1 MQIAYNKH
9 ILFDNCRNT
18 CKNIYWKIELLD
30 KYHADTKKWD
40 LPKCVT
46 WMIKFLGY
54 VKRNQRIKNTDI
66 V

>member
-1 MQIAYNKH
+1 M
-9 ILFDNCRNT
+9 
-18 CKNIYWKIELLD
+18 YWKIELLD

-46 WMIKFLGY
+46 RMIKFLGY
-54 VKRNQRIKNTDI
+54 NVKQNQRIKNTDT